1 MISAPKKVY
10 LFLGL
15 GLLAASQSGNIIR
28 LGEANLVAIA
38 AWRLGLAGLILAPMA
53 GPNLSELRKIGRT
66 DLALLCLSGGVLAL
80 HFFTWIGAVQNTTV
94 ANAAI
99 FFSINPVI
107 TATAG
112 YFFFGEKLSPRFIL
126 AIILGL
132 AGIVILGGN
141 DLALKPENF
150 AGDILALIC
159 AVLFSLYLLLG
170 KRLRAILSNTVYV
183 SSVYTVAAAVSFI
196 CLILLDQPI
205 LDYNAI
211 TWLCFILMALL
222 PTVLGHTSF
231 NYALRYI
238 NAGRISAATLSEPLL
253 AGIGAFLA
261 WGETITWQAI
271 GGYILISLSVLALVT
286 DQDSAS

>member
-28 LGEANLVAIA
+28 LGEAGLVAIA
-38 AWRLGLAGLILAPMA
+38 AWRLGLASLILAPMA
-53 GPNLSELRKIGRT
+53 GPNLSELRKIGRM
-66 DLALLCLSGGVLAL
+66 DLALLCLSGVVLAI
-80 HFFTWIGAVQNTTV
+80 HFFAWISAVQNTTV

-99 FFSINPVI
+99 FFSVNPVI

-112 YFFFGEKLSPRFIL
+112 YYFFGEKLSRMFIL

-141 DLALKPENF
+141 DLAFKPENF
-150 AGDILALIC
+150 AGDILAVIG
-159 AVLFSLYLLLG
+159 AALFSLYLLLG
-170 KRLRAILSNTVYV
+170 KRLRATLSNTVYV

-196 CLILLDQPI
+196 CLILLNQPI

-211 TWLCFILMALL
+211 TWLCFILMALF
-222 PTVLGHTSF
+222 PTILGHSSF

-238 NAGRISAATLSEPLL
+238 NAGRVSAATLSEPLL
-253 AGIGAFLA
+253 AGTVAFLA
-261 WGETITWQAI
+261 WGEIITWQAI
-271 GGYILISLSVLALVT
+271 GGYILISLSVLVLVM
-286 DQDSAS
+286 DRDSAS